1 MFMSG
6 LASNRYE
13 RNLIVAL
20 LVFLVVIPLPLGSN
34 RLWAMALIA
43 IVIGVLGCAW
53 GIGLWLGKISP
64 SKALKPS
71 LPLFYIL
78 LATQLWVAMQWLFG
92 ISADPAATALALI
105 LGIAYS
111 LLFLLIISLFATRTR
126 LLWLLSIL
134 VISGTLQ
141 AFYGTFMALSGF
153 EWTFLGEIHSSR
165 GTASGTF
172 VNRNHFAGYIELTLA
187 CGIGLMMAMRSTA
200 SWSLT
205 SAIELVMGPKARLRL
220 ALVILVI
227 ALVMTRSR
235 GGNVAFFTAMLAM
248 SLIFI
253 VRNKENRRRNIFILL
268 SLIVIDTLVI
278 SQYFGLENLKDR
290 LVNTRLVDSVQI
302 VEVER
307 EVIDTSNIIGSDLST
322 NAAKAVEMERVPV
335 EIVQQAN
342 EIRGQVIMDAL
353 PLAMKNPIIGQGAG
367 AFEVT
372 YPQYA
377 DESVRLHFDH
387 AHNDFLQFFIEYGA
401 IGSLLLALFVGWSL
415 YFAMAALWQT
425 QSLFRNGLGLGISM
439 GIVSLMIHSFS
450 DFNLQIP
457 ANAATFITLCAIA
470 VLTQHHSN
478 RKPRTGNSK

>member
-1 MFMSG
+1 MSG

-20 LVFLVVIPLPLGSN
+20 LIFLVVIPLPLGSN

-126 LLWLLSIL
+126 LLWLLSVL

-153 EWTFLGEIHSSR
+153 EWSLLGETHSSR
-165 GTASGTF
+165 GVATGTF

-187 CGIGLMMAMRSTA
+187 CGIGLMMALRSTDRC
-200 SWSLT
+200 SLT

-235 GGNVAFFTAMLAM
+235 GGNVAFFTAMLAI

-290 LVNTRLVDSVQI
+290 LVNTRLVDSVQV
-302 VEVER
+302 VEVDR
-307 EVIDTSNIIGSDLST
+307 
-322 NAAKAVEMERVPV
+322 MPV

-342 EIRGQVIMDAL
+342 EIRGQVIMDLL

-367 AFEVT
+367 AFEAT

-401 IGSLLLALFVGWSL
+401 IGTLLLAVFVGWSL

-457 ANAATFITLCAIA
+457 ANAATFITLCAMA

-478 RKPRTGNSK
+478 RKPRTGSPQ

>member
-1 MFMSG
+1 MSG

-20 LVFLVVIPLPLGSN
+20 LVFLVLIPLPLGSN
-34 RLWAMALIA
+34 RLWAMATIA

-92 ISADPAATALALI
+92 ISADPAASALALI

-153 EWTFLGEIHSSR
+153 EWSLLGETHSSR
-165 GTASGTF
+165 GVATGTF

-187 CGIGLMMAMRSTA
+187 CGIGLMMALRSTA

-268 SLIVIDTLVI
+268 SLIVIDTLVV

-302 VEVER
+302 IEV
-307 EVIDTSNIIGSDLST
+307 
-322 NAAKAVEMERVPV
+322 ERVPV
-335 EIVQQAN
+335 EIVQHAN

-367 AFEVT
+367 AFEAT

-401 IGSLLLALFVGWSL
+401 IGSLLLALFVGWAL

-425 QSLFRNGLGLGISM
+425 KSLFRNGLGLGISM

-478 RKPRTGNSK
+478 RKPRTGIS

>member
-1 MFMSG
+1 MP
-6 LASNRYE
+6 APDTNRYE
-13 RNLIVAL
+13 RYLIAAL
-20 LVFLVVIPLPLGSN
+20 LIFLVVIPLPLGSN
-34 RLWAMALIA
+34 RLWAMASIA
-43 IVIGVLGCAW
+43 IVMGLMGVAW
-53 GIGLWLGKISP
+53 GIGLWSGKVRP
-64 SKALKPS
+64 GKALKAG
-71 LPLFYIL
+71 LPLFCVL
-78 LATQLWVAMQWLFG
+78 LAVQLWVALQWLLG
-92 ISADPAATALALI
+92 SSADPAATALSLI
-105 LGIAYS
+105 LGLAYS
-111 LLFLLIISLFATRTR
+111 LLFLLIISLFGTRTR
-126 LLWLLSIL
+126 LLWLLSVL

-153 EWTFLGEIHSSR
+153 EWSFLGETHSSR

-187 CGIGLMMAMRSTA
+187 CGIGLMMALRSTA
-200 SWSLT
+200 EWSLT

-268 SLIVIDTLVI
+268 SLIAIDTLVI

-290 LVNTRLVDSVQI
+290 LVNTRL
-302 VEVER
+302 
-307 EVIDTSNIIGSDLST
+307 IDTVT
-322 NAAKAVEMERVPV
+322 TVEIDRVPV
-335 EIVQQAN
+335 EIVQQTT
-342 EIRGQVIMDAL
+342 EIRGQVILDSL
-353 PLAMKNPIIGQGAG
+353 PLALKNHIIGQGAG
-367 AFEVT
+367 AFEAT

-377 DESVRLHFDH
+377 DASVRLHFDH
-387 AHNDFLQFFIEYGA
+387 LHNDFLQFFIEYGA
-401 IGSLLLALFVGWSL
+401 IGSLLLALFVGWAL
-415 YFAMAALWQT
+415 YYACAALWQT
-425 QSLFRNGLGLGISM
+425 QSLFRNGLGLGVSM

-470 VLTQHHSN
+470 VLIQNHSN
-478 RKPRTGNSK
+478 RKAQKNH

>member
-20 LVFLVVIPLPLGSN
+20 LTFLVLLPLPLGSN

-43 IVIGVLGCAW
+43 IVIGVMGGAW
-53 GIGLWLGKISP
+53 GIGLWLGKVSP

-71 LPLFYIL
+71 LPLFFIL

-92 ISADPAATALALI
+92 ISADPAATALALV

-126 LLWLLSIL
+126 LLWLLSVL

-153 EWTFLGEIHSSR
+153 EWSFLGETHSSR
-165 GTASGTF
+165 GVATGTF

-187 CGIGLMMAMRSTA
+187 CGIGLMMALRSTA
-200 SWSLT
+200 SWSLS

-307 EVIDTSNIIGSDLST
+307 EVLDSSGIASNST
-322 NAAKAVEMERVPV
+322 NAVQMERVPV

-372 YPQYA
+372 YPHYA

-387 AHNDFLQFFIEYGA
+387 AHNDYLQFFIEYGA
-401 IGSLLLALFVGWSL
+401 IGTLLLAAFVGWAL

-425 QSLFRNGLGLGISM
+425 KSLFRNGLGLGISM
-439 GIVSLMIHSFS
+439 GIASLMIHSFS

-470 VLTQHHSN
+470 VLTQHHSK
-478 RKPRTGNSK
+478 RKPRTGIS

>member
-13 RNLIVAL
+13 RNLIAAL
-20 LVFLVVIPLPLGSN
+20 LIFLVVIPLPLGSN
-34 RLWAMALIA
+34 RLWAMAS
-43 IVIGVLGCAW
+43 IVMVTGIMGCAW
-53 GIGLWLGKISP
+53 GVGLWLGKVSP
-64 SKALKPS
+64 SKALKPG
-71 LPLFYIL
+71 LPLFCLL
-78 LATQLWVAMQWLFG
+78 LAAQLWVAIQWLFG
-92 ISADPAATALALI
+92 ISADPAASALSLL
-105 LGIAYS
+105 LGISYS
-111 LLFLLIISLFATRTR
+111 LLFLLIISLFATRSR
-126 LLWLLSIL
+126 VLWLLGAL

-153 EWTFLGEIHSSR
+153 EWSLFGETISSKSVA
-165 GTASGTF
+165 TGTF

-187 CGIGLMMAMRSTA
+187 CGIGLMMALRSTERW
-200 SWSLT
+200 SWN

-248 SLIFI
+248 SLLFI
-253 VRNKENRRRNIFILL
+253 VRNKENRRRNILILL
-268 SLIVIDTLVI
+268 SLILIDTLVI

-290 LVNTRLVDSVQI
+290 LVNTRLVDSVKT
-302 VEVER
+302 VEV
-307 EVIDTSNIIGSDLST
+307 NH
-322 NAAKAVEMERVPV
+322 VPV
-335 EIVQQAN
+335 EVVQKAN
-342 EIRGQVIMDAL
+342 EIRGQVIMDGL
-353 PLAMKNPIIGQGAG
+353 PLAMKNPIVGQGAG

-401 IGSLLLALFVGWSL
+401 IGSALLALFVGWAL
-415 YFAMAALWQT
+415 YYALAALWQT
-425 QSLFRNGLGLGISM
+425 RSLFRNGLGLGISM

-457 ANAATFITLCAIA
+457 ANAITFITLCAIA
-470 VLTQHHSN
+470 VLTQNHS
-478 RKPRTGNSK
+478 RKRLPQQK

>member
-13 RNLIVAL
+13 RNLIAAL
-20 LVFLVVIPLPLGSN
+20 LIFLVVLPLPLGSN
-34 RLWAMALIA
+34 RLWAMASIA
-43 IVIGVLGCAW
+43 MLTGVMGSAW
-53 GIGLWLGKISP
+53 GIGLWLGKIKP
-64 SKALKPS
+64 SKALKPG
-71 LPLFYIL
+71 LPLFCL
-78 LATQLWVAMQWLFG
+78 LLTAQLWVAIQWLSG
-92 ISADPAATALALI
+92 ISADPAASALSLL
-105 LGIAYS
+105 LGISYS
-111 LLFLLIISLFATRTR
+111 LLFLLIISLFATRSR
-126 LLWLLSIL
+126 LLLLLAVL
-134 VISGTLQ
+134 VVSGTMQ

-153 EWTFLGEIHSSR
+153 EWSLFGETISSKSVA
-165 GTASGTF
+165 TGTF

-187 CGIGLMMAMRSTA
+187 CGIGLMMALRSTERW
-200 SWSLT
+200 SWS

-248 SLIFI
+248 SLLFI
-253 VRNKENRRRNIFILL
+253 VRNKENRRRNILILL
-268 SLIVIDTLVI
+268 SLILIDTLVI

-290 LVNTRLVDSVQI
+290 LVNTRLVDSVKT
-302 VEVER
+302 VEV
-307 EVIDTSNIIGSDLST
+307 NH
-322 NAAKAVEMERVPV
+322 VPV
-335 EIVQQAN
+335 EVVQKAN
-342 EIRGQVIMDAL
+342 EIRGQVIMDSV
-353 PLAMKNPIIGQGAG
+353 PLAMKNPIVGQGAG

-401 IGSLLLALFVGWSL
+401 IGSTLLALFVGWAL
-415 YFAMAALWQT
+415 YYALAAVWQT
-425 QSLFRNGLGLGISM
+425 RSLFRNGLGLGISM

-457 ANAATFITLCAIA
+457 ANAITFITLCAIA
-470 VLTQHHSN
+470 VLTQNHS
-478 RKPRTGNSK
+478 RKRLQQQK